1 MARSQPKL
9 AAEPFMIRGDRLL
22 LALRVMR
29 HCAYRQRGDGLSI
42 RAIRR
47 TFRRTF
53 RYAVSEY
60 KLGEHYPTGG
70 ALYCLLRDNPMLT
83 TIDLDVSNF
92 VVGNHESIRSFFE
105 RIASGELTEADF
117 REEIR

>member
-9 AAEPFMIRGDRLL
+9 PTQPLMIRGDRLL

-29 HCAYRQRGDGLSI
+29 HCAYLQRGDGVSI

-47 TFRRTF
+47 TLRRTF
-53 RYAVSEY
+53 NYTVWESKLKEY
-60 KLGEHYPTGG
+60 FPTNGG
-70 ALYCLLRDNPMLT
+70 LYCLIRDNPELATM
-83 TIDLDVSNF
+83 DLDISNF
-92 VVGNHESIRSFFE
+92 VVGAHEGIRSFFE

-117 REEIR
+117 REEVR